1 MYPRAILQVRHS
13 RPRTHLPQHLLGS
26 VGGQQAWSWSMQMRW
41 SSSNAVRHMAQ
52 ALPWASSIWLN
63 RSGVRPMSLSWY
75 VRFRRDLVSGVTS
88 VYPRRRYVSRAL
100 RSARAAAVRHSDPWP
115 GIRAQ

>member
-63 RSGVRPMSLSWY
+63 RSGVRPMSLE
-75 VRFRRDLVSGVTS
+75 VRFQRDLVSGGDECLSTPTLRR
-88 VYPRRRYVSRAL
+88 PRPAVGQGCRCTAL
-100 RSARAAAVRHSDPWP
+100 
-115 GIRAQ
+115 